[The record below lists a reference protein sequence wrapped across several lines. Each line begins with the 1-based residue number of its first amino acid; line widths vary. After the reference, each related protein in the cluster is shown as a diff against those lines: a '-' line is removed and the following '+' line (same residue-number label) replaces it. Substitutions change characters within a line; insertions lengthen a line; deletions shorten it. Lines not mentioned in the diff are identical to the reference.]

1 MDPRKDI
8 NISGN
13 RLVNVAD
20 PSLYHHVAT
29 KSYADALHARDPTT
43 SEEEYIRYINL
54 RNHTAHSIVVLC
66 TLSWDWDW
74 STRDDIDKNTI
85 GPHILLESTASTS
98 LIHVE
103 IQNLKDKVIAVAYK
117 HPVLVKQWEIMVYFK
132 GKRPQFESKYVWEA
146 SDDGEHYD
154 VVSAPLDVE
163 IKDLE
168 WCGNDGYMLFR
179 QNHHLGPHTHWRI
192 VFPEGDIKEPF
203 YANQIYMYVT

>member
-43 SEEEYIRYINL
+43 SEEEYIQYINL

-66 TLSWDWDW
+66 TLSWDWNW
-74 STRDDIDKNTI
+74 STRDDIDKDTV

-132 GKRPQFESKYVWEA
+132 GKRSHFESKYVWEA

-154 VVSAPLDVE
+154 VVSEPLDVE

-179 QNHHLGPHTHWRI
+179 QARHLGPHTHWRI
-192 VFPEGDIKEPF
+192 VFTEGDIKEPF